1 VVKDFRD
8 LEIYKLSLGIAVD
21 VYRITKLF
29 PKEERFSLTD
39 QLQRA
44 IASIGANIAEGFGRF
59 HYKDKLIYCYNSR
72 GSLYEAIYFLEL
84 AFEIGYVNERD
95 KTDLISRLDRLAV
108 KLNNFISATKKT
120 ISYN

>member
-1 VVKDFRD
+1 VVADFRD
-8 LEIYKLSLGIAVD
+8 LEIYKLALEIARD
-21 VYRITKLF
+21 VYKITKLF
-29 PKEERFSLTD
+29 PKEEKYSLTD

-44 IASIGANIAEGFGRF
+44 VASIGANIAEGFGRY

-72 GSLYEAIYFLEL
+72 GSLYEAMYFLEL
-84 AFEIGYVNERD
+84 AFEIGYVNEID
-95 KTDLISRLDRLAV
+95 KTGLISRLERLAV

>member
-1 VVKDFRD
+1 MVKDFRD